1 MNTIFAYNRFSLFF
15 IVLLFSFIVP
25 VTAQVPANG
34 SITYPDSYYN
44 FRDNMYNSYGK
55 SALEFESEYKIVIEE
70 INATKNGNEKEV
82 LIARCDYVLGRAYR
96 YLGLN
101 EKASKCFERAID
113 TCKSI
118 LKNTEMT
125 EAYVVYADSI
135 SQNCS
140 IKPKTYAMT
149 QGPKIKTMAKKALEL
164 DPKYGAA
171 MYLYNSQNIFTP
183 PPFCDYEEGMKN
195 LNKLLDSENFR
206 MDKSD
211 YYNAITARGYGFL
224 QQGNKTE
231 AEYWYKKALEIYPN
245 NIATLETLKEI
256 QSST

>member
-1 MNTIFAYNRFSLFF
+1 MNTIFAYNRFSLFI

-101 EKASKCFERAID
+101 EKASKC
-113 TCKSI
+113 
-118 LKNTEMT
+118 
-125 EAYVVYADSI
+125 
-135 SQNCS
+135 
-140 IKPKTYAMT
+140 
-149 QGPKIKTMAKKALEL
+149 
-164 DPKYGAA
+164 
-171 MYLYNSQNIFTP
+171 
-183 PPFCDYEEGMKN
+183 
-195 LNKLLDSENFR
+195 
-206 MDKSD
+206 
-211 YYNAITARGYGFL
+211 
-224 QQGNKTE
+224 
-231 AEYWYKKALEIYPN
+231 
-245 NIATLETLKEI
+245 
-256 QSST
+256 